1 MDANHSEPYICR
13 PDFNALWINNVPFEN
28 IWEKSGLRMQ
38 FSGAMSP
45 TDVLNANL
53 GFYGDHRSD
62 SARYQIIDTLDVT
75 GLGGDMESYASIMET
90 LAAMD
95 SASAFSLGKL
105 LVVLVSTSDQIMELF
120 ESYAGIS
127 AEIQSDLHTAIF
139 RDLASARAWIASNG
153 LVGV

>member
-1 MDANHSEPYICR
+1 MH
-13 PDFNALWINNVPFEN
+13 
-28 IWEKSGLRMQ
+28 

-62 SARYQIIDTLDVT
+62 FARYQIIDTQDVT
-75 GLGGDMESYASIMET
+75 GLAGDMESYASIMET

-95 SASAFSLGKL
+95 SASALSVGKM
-105 LVVLVSTSDQIMELF
+105 LVALVSTSDQIMKLF
-120 ESYAGIS
+120 ETYAGIS

-139 RDLASARAWIASNG
+139 RDLDSARAWIAANG
-153 LVGV
+153 LVCV